1 MSNFVGKLTLKHKLI
16 APNLLYLI
24 LLGIVIA
31 VYFSFSSLI
40 GDLSNKQTELNQL
53 SAKVQNAALMTK
65 GYLSNDVPFP
75 NIEKTYGDLLTATQG
90 SGMDLGL
97 SNIWAQ
103 IQKFQSITEKNKTI
117 ETSIQEQTDYS
128 ILQSD
133 TFIKEVA
140 KRLAD
145 EGSRSSV
152 TTLERLVIIGAT
164 VNTVSNYNLK
174 LLFGQLKEDFQVKNA
189 LLAFID
195 TLLKN
200 VEKDIQ
206 SLSGTPFE
214 GMAREA
220 KKANLKVKE
229 LTLAYIQNVEDQ
241 DAIHKD
247 IFQKIDK
254 GISNINEDLKTR
266 NEAFFAKIKGFF
278 RGIVISLMVI
288 AIIGIVAGV
297 LLSRRISQSLESI
310 ITGLSAATERV
321 AMASRQISAT
331 SHSLAEGASEQA
343 ASIEETSSSLE
354 EMSSMT
360 KQNAEGASEANR
372 LMTTDAAGNF
382 KVIGDRME
390 KMKAAISATVQSS
403 EQTVKIIKTIDEIA
417 FQTNLLA
424 LNAAVEAAR
433 AGEAGAGFAVVAD
446 EVRNLALRA
455 AEAARNTSTLIE
467 DSNGRIMEASSLN
480 EQVVEALSLNGQL
493 AKKVSTAVEEIARA
507 SSEQAMGIEQ
517 INVAVAELDKVTQQN
532 TASAEESASASEEM
546 NHQAEELE
554 DLVDDLMGLVKGRGN
569 LARRKTTAGG
579 PAVSGKARRSPRG
592 NDPERHRFLQLGAG
606 R

>member
-1 MSNFVGKLTLKHKLI
+1 
-16 APNLLYLI
+16 
-24 LLGIVIA
+24 
-31 VYFSFSSLI
+31 
-40 GDLSNKQTELNQL
+40 
-53 SAKVQNAALMTK
+53 
-65 GYLSNDVPFP
+65 
-75 NIEKTYGDLLTATQG
+75 
-90 SGMDLGL
+90 
-97 SNIWAQ
+97 
-103 IQKFQSITEKNKTI
+103 
-117 ETSIQEQTDYS
+117 
-128 ILQSD
+128 
-133 TFIKEVA
+133 
-140 KRLAD
+140 
-145 EGSRSSV
+145 
-152 TTLERLVIIGAT
+152 
-164 VNTVSNYNLK
+164 
-174 LLFGQLKEDFQVKNA
+174 LFGQLKEDFQIKGA
-189 LLAFID
+189 LLTFID

-200 VEKDIQ
+200 VENDIK

-220 KKANLKVKE
+220 KKANLKVQE
-229 LTLAYIQNVEDQ
+229 LTLAYIQNVEEQ
-241 DAIHKD
+241 HAIHKD
-247 IFQKIDK
+247 IFERIDK
-254 GISNINEDLKTR
+254 GISTINKDLKTR
-266 NEAFFAKIKGFF
+266 NEAFFARIKGFF
-278 RGIVISLMVI
+278 KGIVISLMVI

-297 LLSRRISQSLESI
+297 LLSRRISRSLDNI

-321 AMASRQISAT
+321 AMASKQISAT
-331 SHSLAEGASEQA
+331 SQSLAEGASEQA

-372 LMTTDAAGNF
+372 LMTTDAAENF

-467 DSNGRIMEASSLN
+467 DSNGRITEASSLN

-493 AKKVSTAVEEIARA
+493 AGKVSTAVEEIARA

-532 TASAEESASASEEM
+532 TASAEEAASASEEM
-546 NHQAEELE
+546 NHQAEGLE

-569 LARRKTTAGG
+569 LTRRNRSSAAG
-579 PAVSGKARRSPRG
+579 PAASGKARRPHRG
-592 NDPERHRFLQLGAG
+592 DEPEGHRFLQLGAG